1 MKVRLMICKKM
12 EALKKLF
19 IETLSAHFKGE
30 AWTEYVPL
38 DLIADAMV
46 NGIDIEKLKEA
57 VAAKVD
63 KRPFTLSLMQRDE
76 MANHNC
82 VAGYWEICAVRGDEV
97 TVIPFIDRYSKV
109 LYTFFMLHPDKG
121 FSLAGL
127 QKYHEEFKRIA
138 LALYTSPNVTHTK
151 VTLQLAEKIAT
162 VLSSRFGSSEKV
174 GTKTNKERSTAFSR
188 AKKSVL
194 SALGDA
200 AGNYVIQGTTGD
212 EKRVLRLPGNLV
224 RVPEAFRDAVIGWQ
238 GGFAI

>member
-1 MKVRLMICKKM
+1 M

-19 IETLSAHFKGE
+19 FETLSANFKDE
-30 AWTEYVPL
+30 AWTEFVPL

-46 NGIDIEKLKEA
+46 NGIDIEKLKEL
-57 VAAKVD
+57 VATKAD

-82 VAGYWEICAVRGDEV
+82 VAGYWEVCAVRGDEMI
-97 TVIPFIDRYSKV
+97 VIPFNNRYSKV
-109 LYTFFMLHPDKG
+109 LYTFFMLHPGQKIT
-121 FSLAGL
+121 LAGL
-127 QKYHEEFKRIA
+127 QKYHNEFKHIA
-138 LALYTSPNVTHTK
+138 LALYTDSEQSHTK
-151 VTLQLAEKIAT
+151 ATLEWADKIAT
-162 VLSSRFGSSEKV
+162 TLSSRFGASEKV
-174 GTKTNKERSTAFSR
+174 GTRTNKERSTAFSR

>member
-1 MKVRLMICKKM
+1 MICKKM
-12 EALKKLF
+12 ETLKKSF
-19 IETLSAHFKGE
+19 IEKFIERFGRE
-30 AWTEYVPL
+30 AWFKYVP
-38 DLIADAMV
+38 IEEIVDAMV
-46 NGIDIEKLKEA
+46 DGIDIEKLME
-57 VAAKVD
+57 VVTAKVD

-82 VAGYWEICAVRGDEV
+82 VAGYWEVCAVRGDEMI
-97 TVIPFIDRYSKV
+97 VIPFNNRYSKV
-109 LYTFFMLHPDKG
+109 LYTFFMLHPGQKIT
-121 FSLAGL
+121 LAGL
-127 QKYHEEFKRIA
+127 QKYHNEFKRIA
-138 LALYTSPNVTHTK
+138 LALYTDSEKSHTK
-151 VTLQLAEKIAT
+151 ATLDWADKIAT
-162 VLSSRFGSSEKV
+162 TLCSRYGSSEKV
-174 GTKTNKERSTAFSR
+174 GTRTNKERSTAFSR

>member
-1 MKVRLMICKKM
+1 M

-19 IETLSAHFKGE
+19 FETLSAHFKGE

-57 VAAKVD
+57 VATKAD

-82 VAGYWEICAVRGDEV
+82 VAGYWEVCAVRGDEMI
-97 TVIPFIDRYSKV
+97 VIPFNNRYSKV
-109 LYTFFMLHPDKG
+109 LYTFFMLHPGQKIT
-121 FSLAGL
+121 LAGL
-127 QKYHEEFKRIA
+127 QKYHNEFKHIA
-138 LALYTSPNVTHTK
+138 LALYTDSEQSHTK
-151 VTLQLAEKIAT
+151 ATLEWADKIAT
-162 VLSSRFGSSEKV
+162 TLCSRFGSSEKV
-174 GTKTNKERSTAFSR
+174 GSRTNKERSTAFSR

-224 RVPEAFRDAVIGWQ
+224 RVPEGFRDAVIGWQ

>member
-1 MKVRLMICKKM
+1 MICKKM
-12 EALKKLF
+12 ETLKKSF
-19 IETLSAHFKGE
+19 IEKFIERFGRE
-30 AWTEYVPL
+30 AWFKYVP
-38 DLIADAMV
+38 IEEIVDAMV
-46 NGIDIEKLKEA
+46 DGIDIEKLME
-57 VAAKVD
+57 VVTAKVD
-63 KRPFTLSLMQRDE
+63 KRPFTLSLVQRDE

-82 VAGYWEICAVRGDEV
+82 VAGYWEVCAVRGDEMI
-97 TVIPFIDRYSKV
+97 VIPFNNRYSKV
-109 LYTFFMLHPDKG
+109 LYTFFMLHPGQKIT
-121 FSLAGL
+121 LAGL
-127 QKYHEEFKRIA
+127 QKYHDEFKRIA
-138 LALYTSPNVTHTK
+138 LALYTDSEKSHTK
-151 VTLQLAEKIAT
+151 ATLDWANKIAT
-162 VLSSRFGSSEKV
+162 TLCSRYGSSEKV

>member
-1 MKVRLMICKKM
+1 MICKKM

-19 IETLSAHFKGE
+19 IETLSASFKGE

-82 VAGYWEICAVRGDEV
+82 VAGYWEVCAVRGDKMI
-97 TVIPFIDRYSKV
+97 VIPFNNRYSKV
-109 LYTFFMLHPDKG
+109 LYTFFMLHPG
-121 FSLAGL
+121 QEITLAGL

-138 LALYTSPNVTHTK
+138 LALYTDSEQSHTK
-151 VTLQLAEKIAT
+151 ATLDWANKIAT
-162 VLSSRFGSSEKV
+162 TLCSRYGSSEKV

-194 SALGDA
+194 SALGEA
-200 AGNYVIQGTTGD
+200 AGNYVIQGTSGE

-224 RVPEAFRDAVIGWQ
+224 RVPESFRDAVIGWQ

>member
-1 MKVRLMICKKM
+1 MKVELMIFAKM

-19 IETLSAHFKGE
+19 IETLSARFNDAEWIK
-30 AWTEYVPL
+30 YVPL

-57 VAAKVD
+57 LAKKAD
-63 KRPFTLSLMQRDE
+63 KRPFTLSLLQRDE

-82 VAGYWEICAVRGDEV
+82 VAGYWEICAVRGDEQV
-97 TVIPFIDRYSKV
+97 IIPFIDRYSKV
-109 LYTFFMLHPDKG
+109 LYTFFMLHPEHA

-127 QKYHEEFKRIA
+127 QKYHDEFKRIA
-138 LALYTSPNVTHTK
+138 LALFTDSEKSHTK
-151 VTLQLAEKIAT
+151 ATLEWADKIAT
-162 VLSSRFGSSEKV
+162 TLCSRYGSSEKV
-174 GTKTNKERSTAFSR
+174 GTRTNKERSTAFSR

-194 SALGDA
+194 SALGEA

-224 RVPEAFRDAVIGWQ
+224 RVPEAFRDAVISWQ

>member
-1 MKVRLMICKKM
+1 MICKKM

-19 IETLSAHFKGE
+19 FETLSASFNGE

-57 VAAKVD
+57 VAAKAD
-63 KRPFTLSLMQRDE
+63 KRPFTLSLMRRDE

-82 VAGYWEICAVRGDEV
+82 VAGYWEICAVRGDEQI
-97 TVIPFIDRYSKV
+97 VIPFNNRYSKV
-109 LYTFFMLHPDKG
+109 LYAFFMLHPGQKIT
-121 FSLAGL
+121 LAGL
-127 QKYHEEFKRIA
+127 QKYHGEFKRIA
-138 LALYTSPNVTHTK
+138 LALYTDSEQSHTK
-151 VTLQLAEKIAT
+151 ATLDWANKIAT
-162 VLSSRFGSSEKV
+162 TLCSRYGSSEKV

-194 SALGDA
+194 SALGEA